1 MSKFQ
6 KKIKELKTL
15 CEIYG
20 LDLNIK
26 WYDSREIC
34 IFGTREDE
42 EEVFNISI
50 WYRENRRLFYLNL
63 DSAKEN
69 YKNNGCFSK
78 EEVLLLLSLDDLTDE
93 ELEIKQQIK
102 EIENNE

>member
-1 MSKFQ
+1 MNKLQ
-6 KKIKELKTL
+6 KKIKELKTF
-15 CEIYG
+15 CETYR
-20 LDLNIK
+20 LNLNIK
-26 WYDSREIC
+26 WYDTRQIC
-34 IFGTREDE
+34 ISGIREDD

-50 WYRENRRLFYLNL
+50 WYRGNERLFYLNL

-93 ELEIKQQIK
+93 ELEIKKQIK
-102 EIENNE
+102 EIENE